1 MGEEKYNDGF
11 DYNDPEELGL
21 DDLINF
27 DYETPITRTISEK
40 EKQEYKET
48 DDRIQVLTIWKDE
61 KKTEQRMKQG
71 LSLGIS
77 IILVIQVIFI
87 NVVVWKIGKGEMDFD
102 ELTIRLFITGIFAE
116 IVALVKIVI
125 NNLFPKSGN
134 KDFMDFINTFYFNK
148 GNNNS
153 AEENNKVIHKEKGN

>member
-1 MGEEKYNDGF
+1 
-11 DYNDPEELGL
+11 
-21 DDLINF
+21 
-27 DYETPITRTISEK
+27 
-40 EKQEYKET
+40 
-48 DDRIQVLTIWKDE
+48 
-61 KKTEQRMKQG
+61 MKQG

-87 NVVVWKIGKGEMDFD
+87 NVIVWKIGKGEMDFD
-102 ELTIRLFITGIFAE
+102 EWTIRLFITGIFAE

-148 GNNNS
+148 RNNNS
-153 AEENNKVIHKEKGN
+153 TEENKNVIHEDKGD

>member
-11 DYNDPEELGL
+11 DHNDPEELGL

-87 NVVVWKIGKGEMDFD
+87 NVIVWKIGKGEMDFD
-102 ELTIRLFITGIFAE
+102 EWTIRLFITGIFAE

-148 GNNNS
+148 RNNNS
-153 AEENNKVIHKEKGN
+153 TEENKNVIHEDKGD